1 MLPGLEFPRVEDYS
15 LKEIWYDSEGFN
27 RYRGTGWMKEPCK
40 SCPEAPND
48 LGGCRCQAFMLAND
62 PAAADPVCDKS
73 PHRSVVDDAIAR
85 AQLPESERLV
95 EHELVF
101 RDPKESRRLS
111 KSIPLGD

>member
-1 MLPGLEFPRVEDYS
+1 
-15 LKEIWYDSEGFN
+15 
-27 RYRGTGWMKEPCK
+27 MKEPCK
-40 SCPEAPND
+40 SCPEAEVD

-85 AQLPESERLV
+85 AQVPDTERVV

-101 RDPKESRRLS
+101 RDPKESKRLTQ
-111 KSIPLGD
+111 IELGETGNQDTR